1 MRKEQYV
8 NCTYDYEDGRN
19 AAKEAME
26 KYPDL
31 DGIIASND
39 MVAMS
44 VYKQLRKM
52 GKKIPEEIQLI
63 GFDDVNFGQVFTPE
77 LTTIHQPIREMGT
90 VAAQIVERCVEGQSY
105 EKRNVFDVKLIQRET
120 TK

>member
-1 MRKEQYV
+1 MPVGIAMLLALVIGTLLGAVSGLLVTK
-8 NCTYDYEDGRN
+8 GRLQPFITTLVT
-19 AAKEAME
+19 MT
-26 KYPDL
+26 
-31 DGIIASND
+31 
-39 MVAMS
+39 

-90 VAAQIVERCVEGQSY
+90 VAAQIVERCVEDQSY